1 MPAYSVLETGEYTGG
16 IVFAK
21 DTRTASRIGAN
32 QWADGE
38 IEYVEVSRRK
48 DLDQYEGKGVPAS
61 LLVEEGWRFE
71 CHGCGMMINDY
82 GMEDAGLPLSGIVG
96 VEGCA
101 IYCCHQCSREH
112 LSREAAV
119 KAYGS
124 AFQDMLRD
132 MLRARFRNAILVPE
146 DQWKNRVSVP
156 KCCDPLVVC
165 EASIAFSFPG
175 QKIGPATLTYRHEG
189 IHGLNLIG
197 PVRPY
202 FTCCAGDKEAFEAW
216 AALAAM
222 ENQP

>member
-1 MPAYSVLETGEYTGG
+1 MPAYSVLETGEDTGG

-21 DTRTASRIGAN
+21 DKRTASRIGAN

-61 LLVEEGWRFE
+61 ILVEEGWRFE
-71 CHGCGMMINDY
+71 CGGCGMMISDCS
-82 GMEDAGLPLSGIVG
+82 MEDAGMPLSGIVG

-101 IYCCHQCSREH
+101 IYCCHQCRRDH

-119 KAYGS
+119 KECGS

-132 MLRARFRNAILVPE
+132 MLRAQFSNAIFVPE
-146 DQWKNRVSVP
+146 DQWKNHVYVP
-156 KCCDPLVVC
+156 KYFDPLVVR
-165 EASIAFSFPG
+165 EASVAFSLPG

-189 IHGLNLIG
+189 IHGLDLIG
-197 PVRPY
+197 PVKPY

-216 AALAAM
+216 AALAQKGG
-222 ENQP
+222 E